1 MRAVDTFKGTL
12 LAAAVGSALAVFAA
26 SAAMAQTR
34 LNTGDPVNGKTV
46 GERLCASCHA
56 VTAPAASSTTNPD
69 IMSFPALARR
79 PNLSAEYLAGRIII
93 PHPAMPDT
101 SLNVSEIRDVIAYI
115 LSLKPAN

>member
-1 MRAVDTFKGTL
+1 MRAVETLKRTL
-12 LAAAVGSALAVFAA
+12 LAAAAGGALVLGSPTT
-26 SAAMAQTR
+26 MAQPR
-34 LNTGDPVNGKTV
+34 LNTGDAVNGKAV
-46 GERLCASCHA
+46 AERLCASCHA
-56 VTAPAASSTTNPD
+56 VGAPAANSTANAD

-115 LSLKPAN
+115 LSMKPAN